1 LKLINNILYLSR
13 LDAKMIEIK
22 PKPIDFAAFFET
34 RCQAAWFNYKKPDVT
49 YSIDNPYNHLV
60 VEIDDQTIGI
70 VIDQIIA
77 NAAQNTASGQVRA
90 SYGYTGDHLVFSF
103 QDTGNGI
110 PESMLDRIFD
120 RFVSTDGHRTGL
132 GLSICQEIISQ
143 MNGKITIK
151 SNEGKGTI
159 VWVSIPCKLIEID
172 RK

>member
-1 LKLINNILYLSR
+1 VV
-13 LDAKMIEIK
+13 
-22 PKPIDFAAFFET
+22 
-34 RCQAAWFNYKKPDVT
+34 DV
-49 YSIDNPYNHLV
+49 
-60 VEIDDQTIGI
+60 DDQAIGT

-77 NAAQNTASGQVRA
+77 NAAQNTISGQVRA
-90 SYGYTGDHLVFSF
+90 RYDYTGNDLVLTF

-120 RFVSTDGHRTGL
+120 RFMSTDGHRTGL

-151 SNEGKGTI
+151 SGEGEGTI